1 MTSVLHDGKNADE
14 TLTQYIHRKASEEG
28 AGETMTEVQHRLVD
42 EANNGGGGGIP
53 KASPFTERISYGL
66 GASIS
71 SGTITVSPY
80 VLVNGT
86 DEKTSMSAIHVMDG
100 NIHKLKLAY
109 QSGLSD
115 ANIDDTIPLEMAD
128 SFANA
133 GAKEVYFSINTV
145 HAGQHVL
152 GNSMKTFVADGTEL
166 QGWYDS
172 VEDKFFLEEI

>member
-1 MTSVLHDGKNADE
+1 M
-14 TLTQYIHRKASEEG
+14 
-28 AGETMTEVQHRLVD
+28 
-42 EANNGGGGGIP
+42 ANYFEQPFFQQKFFTDNDFFKEPFFKLPFFTGIGGGGSSTPP

-86 DEKTSMSAIHVMDG
+86 DEKTSMSSIHVMDG
-100 NIHKLKLAY
+100 NTHALKLAY

-128 SFANA
+128 SFANVA
-133 GAKEVYFSINTV
+133 AKEVYFSINTV

-152 GNSMKTFVADGTEL
+152 GNSMKQFVADGTAL
-166 QGWYDS
+166 QGWFDS
-172 VEDKFFLEEI
+172 VEDKFFIEEI